1 MIHPLHVI
9 IASILLLLVA
19 CSRKIEVNTT
29 TNVLNIRADYEDY
42 LRDNKDFFEFK
53 SQKEFTSRLAV
64 SNPLG
69 LRYLILEAYPHKD
82 GLIIDEWGTPLRI
95 TRPEK
100 NTLEIRS
107 ASKDGVFDTQ
117 DDIVA
122 LHPRAPGALK

>member
-1 MIHPLHVI
+1 MIHPLHII

-29 TNVLNIRADYEDY
+29 TNVLNIRADYDDY

-53 SQKEFTSRLAV
+53 SQKEFTSRLAG

-100 NTLEIRS
+100 TTLEIRS